1 MTTPRQGTSRVDTG
15 DWHPARL
22 IPTAGIRGQEE
33 QERRATSSLLAV
45 IRAVPEFGHAL
56 LKELGAP
63 KSTVIETF
71 AEVRFKDADGK
82 TVIPDGA
89 IVCRRGQKE
98 WICLVEVKTAGAPLR
113 TEQVNSYL
121 DIARENG
128 FDGVLTI
135 SNQITA
141 RSEES
146 PVSVDKRKLRRTSLW
161 HFSWWRVLTE
171 AIVQHRFRGISDPDQ
186 AWILGELIAYL
197 DSEAS
202 GAGGFEDMGDKWV
215 SVRKAA
221 HDGTLR
227 ANDAEASA
235 VAERWEEFT
244 QYLCLGLSQDLGTS
258 VTSPRPRG
266 QTTAA
271 RLDESVKELAELGT
285 LTAWLRVPDAVGDI
299 RIRADLRARRTLT
312 SVTIDAPREGRA
324 KPRINWLLRQLAD
337 APADLQIEA
346 AFPNARQTTS
356 ELLADVREEPE
367 KLLYSADPKRE
378 PKAFTVT
385 LGRTMGQKRGKAEG
399 SFVRETRA
407 QTFDFYRDIVQQV
420 KAWQAR
426 PPKLRG
432 QDGDVPQGPSPEP
445 PPFEQA
451 DVREPGE
458 APDPFASV
466 GAD

>member
-1 MTTPRQGTSRVDTG
+1 MATRQGATGVDTT

-45 IRAVPEFGHAL
+45 MRAVPEFGHAL

-63 KSTVIETF
+63 KSPAIETF

-89 IVCRRGQKE
+89 IVCRRGKKE
-98 WICLVEVKTAGAPLR
+98 WTCLVEVKTAGAPLR
-113 TEQVNSYL
+113 PEQVNSYL
-121 DIARENG
+121 DVARDSG
-128 FDGVLTI
+128 FDGVLSI

-141 RSEES
+141 HSEES
-146 PVSVDKRKLRRTSLW
+146 PVTVDKRKLRRTSLW

-197 DSEAS
+197 DSDAS
-202 GAGGFEDMGDKWV
+202 GAGGFEDMGDRWV

-227 ANDAEASA
+227 ANDAEAAA

-244 QYLCLGLSQDLGTS
+244 QYLCLGLSQDLGRL

-266 QTTAA
+266 QATAA
-271 RLDESVKELAELGT
+271 RLEESVKELAGDGT
-285 LTAWLRVPDAVGDI
+285 LTASLRVPDAVGDI

-312 SVTIDAPREGRA
+312 SVMIEAPREGRA
-324 KPRINWLLRQLAD
+324 KPRVNWLLRQLVD
-337 APADLQIEA
+337 APDDLRIEA
-346 AFPNARQTTS
+346 AFPSARQTTS
-356 ELLADVREEPE
+356 ELLAVAREDPE
-367 KLLYSADPKRE
+367 KLLYPADPKRE
-378 PKAFTVT
+378 PKTFTVT
-385 LGRTMGQKRGKAEG
+385 LGRPMGQKRGKTEG

-407 QTFDFYRDIVQQV
+407 QTFDFYRDIVQQL

-426 PPKLRG
+426 PPRLRG
-432 QDGDVPQGPSPEP
+432 HDQEVPQAPSPEP

-451 DVREPGE
+451 GEREVGE
-458 APDPFASV
+458 AVDPLASA
-466 GAD
+466 GAS

>member
-1 MTTPRQGTSRVDTG
+1 MGNARQGTSLLDTAE
-15 DWHPARL
+15 WHPARL
-22 IPTAGIRGQEE
+22 IPTVGIRGQEE

-45 IRAVPEFGHAL
+45 MRAVPEFGHAL

-63 KSTVIETF
+63 KSPVIETF
-71 AEVRFKDADGK
+71 AEVRFKDASGN

-98 WICLVEVKTAGAPLR
+98 WTCLVEVKTAGAQLR
-113 TEQVNSYL
+113 PEQVSSYL
-121 DIARENG
+121 DIARDHG
-128 FDGVLTI
+128 LDGVLTI

-146 PVSVDKRKLRRTSLW
+146 PVPVDKRKLRRTSLW

-171 AIVQHRFRGISDPDQ
+171 AIVQHRFRGVTDPDQ

-197 DSEAS
+197 DSAAS
-202 GAGGFEDMGDKWV
+202 GAGGFEDMGEKWV

-227 ANDAEASA
+227 ANDAEAGV

-258 VTSPRPRG
+258 VTSPRPRA
-266 QTTAA
+266 QATAA
-271 RLDESVKELAELGT
+271 RLDESVKELAGRGT
-285 LTAWLRVPDAVGDI
+285 LTASLRVPDAVGDI

-324 KPRINWLLRQLAD
+324 KSRINWLIRQLAD
-337 APADLQIEA
+337 APGDLQIEA

-356 ELLADVREEPE
+356 ELLVDVREEPE
-367 KLLYSADPKRE
+367 KLLYPPDSKRE
-378 PKAFTVT
+378 PKAFTIT
-385 LGRTMGQKRGKAEG
+385 LARPMGQKRGKTEG

-407 QTFDFYRDIVQQV
+407 QTFDFYRDIVQRL

-432 QDGDVPQGPSPEP
+432 RDQEIPQSPSPEP
-445 PPFEQA
+445 PTFEQA
-451 DVREPGE
+451 DIREPGE
-458 APDPFASV
+458 AADPLAAAEVS
-466 GAD
+466 